1 MKPGELASILLR
13 AIILVALLVV
23 LVLVTFR
30 DTSVP
35 PDLQIYFEE
44 IGDVGFGTLYYDKFT
59 GVIYLVS
66 PRKVTV
72 LYNSD
77 GTPKNYYDIIKETK

>member
-1 MKPGELASILLR
+1 MKPGELVSILVS

-30 DTSVP
+30 DTSAP

-44 IGDVGFGTLYYDKFT
+44 IGDVEFGTLYYDKLT
-59 GVIYLVS
+59 GVIYLIS
-66 PRKVTV
+66 PHKVTV

-77 GTPKNYYDIIKETK
+77 GTPKNYYDIVKEIK

>member
-1 MKPGELASILLR
+1 MVS

-23 LVLVTFR
+23 LVLVTSR
-30 DTSVP
+30 DTSAP

-44 IGDVGFGTLYYDKFT
+44 IGDVEFGTLYYDKFT

-66 PRKVTV
+66 PRKATTV
-72 LYNSD
+72 IYNSD
-77 GTPKNYYDIIKETK
+77 GTPKNYYDITKETK